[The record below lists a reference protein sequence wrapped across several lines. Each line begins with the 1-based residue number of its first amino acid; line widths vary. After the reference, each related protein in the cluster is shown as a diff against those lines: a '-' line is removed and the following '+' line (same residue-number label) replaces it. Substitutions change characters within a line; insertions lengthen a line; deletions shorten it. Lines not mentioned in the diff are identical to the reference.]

1 MYKRQTVISAAKK
14 LQLVEDDT
22 HDDHSFGVELADE
35 HPASLHTI
43 VLSEHD
49 LENGNTLRDM
59 QLPEG
64 TLVMMIRRNG
74 KYIIPDGKRRL
85 LPGDALL
92 LIQEK

>member
-1 MYKRQTVISAAKK
+1 M
-14 LQLVEDDT
+14 
-22 HDDHSFGVELADE
+22 
-35 HPASLHTI
+35 
-43 VLSEHD
+43 LSEHD